1 MEHQKTGQL
10 EDGRLMAQERIGDD
24 YRRLV
29 LNVPG
34 VAAAAQPGQF
44 VHLRVPGLEDRLLRR
59 PFSIYRVKGPELLL
73 LYKTVGTGTR
83 VMSELRPGAIVSVMG
98 PLGRGFPLDRTDSLP
113 LLVGGGYGAAP
124 LSFLAERLPRK
135 GVVFLGGR
143 TAADV
148 LCLDDFKR
156 LDWEV
161 KTATED
167 GSLGDKGLVT
177 AVLDRWLDERGAAGP
192 APELYACGPDG
203 LLRALAQRAKARG
216 LTAWLSMD
224 RHMGCGAGVCLACV
238 IRVRRAHPN
247 GGETWSRVC
256 KEGPIFE
263 SREIVWD
270 GGAPA

>member
-1 MEHQKTGQL
+1 MEQQTTGQL
-10 EDGRLMAQERIGDD
+10 EDGRLMAQERIGED

-34 VAAAAQPGQF
+34 VAARAQPGQF

-59 PFSIYRVKGPELLL
+59 PFSIYRVKGAELLL
-73 LYKTVGTGTR
+73 LYKTVGAGTR
-83 VMSELRPGAIVSVMG
+83 AMSELRPGAIVSVMG
-98 PLGRGFPLDRTDSLP
+98 PLGRGFPLDRSASFP
-113 LLVGGGYGAAP
+113 LLIGGGYGAAP
-124 LSFLAERLPRK
+124 LSFLAERLPGK

-156 LDWEV
+156 LGWDV
-161 KTATED
+161 KIATED

-177 AVLDRWLDERGAAGP
+177 AVLDRWLDSRGAAGT
-192 APELYACGPDG
+192 APEIYACGPDG
-203 LLRALAQRAKARG
+203 LLRALAQRAAARG

-238 IRVRRAHPN
+238 IRVKKAGAA
-247 GGETWSRVC
+247 GGETWARVC

-263 SREIVWD
+263 SREIAWE